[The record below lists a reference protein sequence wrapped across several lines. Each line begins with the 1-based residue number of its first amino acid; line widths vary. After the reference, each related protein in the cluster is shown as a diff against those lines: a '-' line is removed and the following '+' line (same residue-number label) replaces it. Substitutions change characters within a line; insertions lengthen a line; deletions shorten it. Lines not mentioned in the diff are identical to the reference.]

1 MYDLEPIETYE
12 DQHTEYKS
20 SFGDAVIETIVAF
33 ANSGGGKVLVGVD
46 DMGYAVNGFKVGPE
60 TLQKW
65 VNEIKLKTDPFIVP
79 NIREINLDG
88 VTVIELSIDEY
99 PVKPVNFKGR
109 YFRRIRNSNH
119 QMTSS
124 EIAFMHLK
132 TFNSSWDSHCTNNR
146 TLDEISMDKV
156 KVFMNAVKR
165 IRPGLSEEDP
175 AKVLHKYELIKEN
188 DLANACHLLF
198 AKNEVFGAAIDLGR
212 FASPILIK
220 DALTVQEDLFSE
232 VEQVFQF
239 VKKHLNVEYIISGK
253 LHRDE
258 KWQYPLDAI
267 REIIVNMVVHRDY
280 THYGTSSVKIFD
292 DRIEFFN
299 PGHLP
304 NSISIEQLM
313 TGNYISSSR
322 NLKIASIFKEVGL
335 IERYGSG
342 ISRICRLFK
351 EHGLEAPVFENFQH
365 GFRVIARLN
374 PLPAVQITQVNDLT
388 EASGGINGGIM
399 RDYEGLNEGLIEG
412 LNQVLEIIRLQP
424 GIQAKDIV
432 MRLNDRSIKTVE
444 RQIVRLIENKLIQR
458 KGSRKTGGY
467 FVI

>member
-1 MYDLEPIETYE
+1 M
-12 DQHTEYKS
+12 S
-20 SFGDAVIETIVAF
+20 A
-33 ANSGGGKVLVGVD
+33 GVRPSD
-46 DMGYAVNGFKVGPE
+46 PNG
-60 TLQKW
+60 
-65 VNEIKLKTDPFIVP
+65 
-79 NIREINLDG
+79 
-88 VTVIELSIDEY
+88 
-99 PVKPVNFKGR
+99 
-109 YFRRIRNSNH
+109 
-119 QMTSS
+119 
-124 EIAFMHLK
+124 
-132 TFNSSWDSHCTNNR
+132 
-146 TLDEISMDKV
+146 
-156 KVFMNAVKR
+156 
-165 IRPGLSEEDP
+165 
-175 AKVLHKYELIKEN
+175 
-188 DLANACHLLF
+188 
-198 AKNEVFGAAIDLGR
+198 NEVFAAAIDLGR

-232 VEQVFQF
+232 AEQVFQF
-239 VKKHLNVEYIISGK
+239 IKKHLNVEYIISGK
-253 LHRDE
+253 LQRDE

-267 REIIVNMVVHRDY
+267 REIIINMVVHRDY
-280 THYGTSSVKIFD
+280 THYGTSCVKIFD

-351 EHGLEAPVFENFQH
+351 EQGLEAPVFENFQH

-374 PLPAVQITQVNDLT
+374 PISGVQTTHVNDTT

-399 RDYEGLNEGLIEG
+399 RDYEGLNEGL
-412 LNQVLEIIRLQP
+412 NQVLEIIRLQP

-432 MRLNDRSIKTVE
+432 VRLNDRSIKTLE
-444 RQIVRLIENKLIQR
+444 RQISKLIEDKLIQR